1 MIVNHI
7 DDLFEE
13 EFAYSKNLQFVVKF
27 IKEKGLEGILAYEN
41 GKYTLTSDGGVKLNR
56 SSYVGKE
63 KDVARLE
70 NHDKWLDFQLVL
82 DNVEDIG
89 YCDKRKVTEKNI
101 TVPYNEEKDVTF
113 YSAPL
118 DATIRLTKG
127 FFVLVYPND
136 LHKPCIKVNDEV
148 IQKAVFKIKID
159 W

>member
-13 EFAYSKNLQFVVKF
+13 EFVYSKNLQFVVKF
-27 IKEKGLEGILAYEN
+27 IKEKGLDGILAYEN

-70 NHDKWLDFQLVL
+70 NHDKWLDLQLVL

-89 YCDKRKVTEKNI
+89 YCDKRKVQEKNI

-136 LHKPCIKVNDEV
+136 LHKPCIKVNDKV